1 MALPITNLTSMRSEL
16 PVSDLEA
23 RVKEDNPDPRVACAL
38 LLDTSSS
45 MHGEPI
51 RELNEGFKLFC
62 DEIKQDPLAKKRT
75 EVMVITFGGVARVE
89 IPFTEGRDLEPRTF
103 AANGPTPMG
112 AALDLA
118 LNELNAQKQAYR
130 AAGLE
135 YYRPW
140 LFVITD
146 GTPTDGAAFD
156 AAATRVRDAEAAKG
170 VSVFGVGVG
179 SAELTK
185 LSELS
190 TTRPPLQLEGYSFSE
205 MFGWLSA
212 SMKVV
217 SNSSTFGSTDA
228 VGAQAH
234 AEAMEQNPL
243 PPPGWATW

>member
-1 MALPITNLTSMRSEL
+1 M
-16 PVSDLEA
+16 SDLEA

-45 MHGEPI
+45 MASEPI
-51 RELNEGFKLFC
+51 AQLNAGFRLFC

-75 EVMVITFGGVARVE
+75 EVAVITFGGVARVE

-103 AANGPTPMG
+103 AANGGTPMG

-118 LNELNAQKQAYR
+118 LDELMAQKDAYKK
-130 AAGLE
+130 AGLE

-146 GTPTDGAAFD
+146 GAPTDGSVFD
-156 AAATRVRDAEAAKG
+156 AAANRVRKAEDAKG
-170 VSVFGVGVG
+170 VSVFAVGVG
-179 SAELTK
+179 AADMTRLEA
-185 LSELS
+185 LSS
-190 TTRPPLQLEGYSFSE
+190 MRKPLMLKGYSFAE
-205 MFGWLSA
+205 MFSWLSA

-217 SNSSTFGSTDA
+217 SNSSQFGATDNG
-228 VGAQAH
+228 VAQA
-234 AEAMEQNPL
+234 EATEQIPL

>member
-1 MALPITNLTSMRSEL
+1 
-16 PVSDLEA
+16 VSDLAA

-45 MHGEPI
+45 MNGEPI
-51 RELNEGFKLFC
+51 RELNEGFRRFC
-62 DEIKQDPLAKKRT
+62 EEIKQDPLAKKRT

-89 IPFTEGRDLEPRTF
+89 IPFTEGRDLEPRSF
-103 AANGPTPMG
+103 VANGATPMG
-112 AALDLA
+112 GALDLA
-118 LNELNAQKQAYR
+118 LNELSAQKQAYR
-130 AAGLE
+130 TAGLE

-146 GTPTDGAAFD
+146 GAPTDGAAFD
-156 AAATRVRDAEAAKG
+156 AAAQRVREAEAAKG

-185 LSELS
+185 LNELS
-190 TTRPPLQLEGYSFSE
+190 TTRPPLLLEGYSFSE

-228 VGAQAH
+228 GGAQ